1 MRFILAFFLIC
12 SSVIVRGQQ
21 IREVIGVVQDTA
33 GLTLEGV
40 NVRLVSALDTL
51 LTATDKEGRF
61 SFPQVRAES
70 FNLSLSLLGYQ
81 LLENSFKA
89 DPGTSKSSQLTV
101 VLRPQRNLLKEVVV
115 FAVPVVIRGDT
126 IQYNSAAYQTPP
138 GALLEELI
146 RKLPGLEVSRSG
158 QVKAQGSLVSRIKV
172 NGKDFFGGD
181 VVTATRNLPAE
192 IVETVEVIDDYGIQ
206 SGFTGIRESV
216 PEKILNITIKE
227 NRNRGIFGQV
237 TTGIGTDYRYLTSL
251 SANSFNQDEQLSVLG
266 SINNTNT
273 SLFSFGD
280 ISGAGGRETIASD
293 LGTMIELDDGINRT
307 NSLGFNFR
315 KDISPEVSTYG
326 GYVFTN
332 RYNTTEGS
340 TNITSIYQN
349 NTINSQDLREQE
361 TQNNR
366 HNLTWNF
373 ESTTSGSTY
382 YKISPNVSYSS
393 TNSNSISNSLIKS
406 RFLSTNRHMDSD
418 DQVDNPAADIDIFV
432 NHRFEKSGRQLSF
445 NIKGNISGDERLN
458 DINEYRVNIDSSRA
472 QPTTNYEQL
481 SQYLINDQNSAN
493 VNVRA
498 SYVEPI
504 NNSSFVEVNYEHYF
518 SSNKNNRETNNLG
531 NYNSDELQRDT
542 AFMNYAYQF
551 QSDQIGFNYQY
562 NDNETSYT
570 VGFGLQP
577 TKISGYSWAR
587 DVTTNR
593 KFINLVPSG
602 RFSYKI
608 NKFSSFSVNYR
619 GRNNQPNFA
628 QIQPV
633 RDISNSQNIIIG
645 NPELKSEFINNLSF
659 QYRKFNYR
667 SGNTLFTNLTVQH
680 IKDKIVTNRV
690 PVENTTQQETNFL
703 NTSGYFDAQAY
714 YLYSLSLI
722 EQVFNINVS
731 GSANYSNNISFIN
744 FQKNSGRYLVY
755 TQGAQFSYTQDDW
768 LSLDF
773 KSTFTLNQTR
783 NTLVSMINNQAYS
796 WLFAFGGRTY
806 LGNWS
811 LSFDISQRVN
821 NGFSN
826 FINENPTLLNV
837 YLERTFLKNDRAAIR
852 IQGYDLFNENT
863 GLSHDV
869 YGNDIFE
876 TRNSR
881 LGRYFLVSFNY
892 RLQRFPGLK
901 D

>member
-1 MRFILAFFLIC
+1 MVTLFLLYKPRESYIFRIFHSTELTPFSWPPMRFILAFFLIC

-21 IREVIGVVQDTA
+21 IREVTGVVQDTA

-81 LLENSFKA
+81 LLENTFKA
-89 DPGTSKSSQLTV
+89 DPGTSESSQLTV

-418 DQVDNPAADIDIFV
+418 D
-432 NHRFEKSGRQLSF
+432 
-445 NIKGNISGDERLN
+445 
-458 DINEYRVNIDSSRA
+458 
-472 QPTTNYEQL
+472 
-481 SQYLINDQNSAN
+481 
-493 VNVRA
+493 
-498 SYVEPI
+498 
-504 NNSSFVEVNYEHYF
+504 
-518 SSNKNNRETNNLG
+518 
-531 NYNSDELQRDT
+531 
-542 AFMNYAYQF
+542 
-551 QSDQIGFNYQY
+551 
-562 NDNETSYT
+562 
-570 VGFGLQP
+570 
-577 TKISGYSWAR
+577 
-587 DVTTNR
+587 
-593 KFINLVPSG
+593 
-602 RFSYKI
+602 
-608 NKFSSFSVNYR
+608 
-619 GRNNQPNFA
+619 
-628 QIQPV
+628 
-633 RDISNSQNIIIG
+633 
-645 NPELKSEFINNLSF
+645 
-659 QYRKFNYR
+659 
-667 SGNTLFTNLTVQH
+667 
-680 IKDKIVTNRV
+680 
-690 PVENTTQQETNFL
+690 
-703 NTSGYFDAQAY
+703 
-714 YLYSLSLI
+714 
-722 EQVFNINVS
+722 
-731 GSANYSNNISFIN
+731 
-744 FQKNSGRYLVY
+744 
-755 TQGAQFSYTQDDW
+755 
-768 LSLDF
+768 
-773 KSTFTLNQTR
+773 
-783 NTLVSMINNQAYS
+783 
-796 WLFAFGGRTY
+796 
-806 LGNWS
+806 
-811 LSFDISQRVN
+811 
-821 NGFSN
+821 
-826 FINENPTLLNV
+826 
-837 YLERTFLKNDRAAIR
+837 
-852 IQGYDLFNENT
+852 
-863 GLSHDV
+863 
-869 YGNDIFE
+869 
-876 TRNSR
+876 
-881 LGRYFLVSFNY
+881 
-892 RLQRFPGLK
+892 
-901 D
+901 